1 MRLGDADGEAVASG
15 DGRGQAFLEL
25 LAREAGG
32 PIAAERVA
40 VVVAH
45 PDDETIGIGGQ
56 MSRLSGIKIVHV
68 TDGAPRNEADAQ
80 AHGFQTP
87 EAYAAARQAELRAA
101 LAIAGV
107 PEGALTGLD
116 VPDQEASLRLSEIV
130 QRLAAFFRERQID
143 LVVTHAFEGGHPDHD
158 ATALAVHA
166 ATALLRANG
175 PAIVEMPLYHL
186 GLSGWTVQRFVA
198 GAGPPELAIH
208 LTEEQRRR
216 KQAMLDAHVTQRQV
230 LSMVAADVERFRPA
244 PPYDFTIL
252 PNEGRLLYDLH
263 GWGMTGT
270 RWQSLA
276 AAALQGLG
284 LGAVL

>member
-1 MRLGDADGEAVASG
+1 MRSTEAVAAV
-15 DGRGQAFLEL
+15 DGRARAFLDL
-25 LAREAGG
+25 LADASVGTI
-32 PIAAERVA
+32 PAERIA
-40 VVVAH
+40 IVVAH

-56 MSRLSGIKIVHV
+56 LSRLRGLTIVHV
-68 TDGAPRNEADAQ
+68 TDGAPRHGAGAE
-80 AHGFQTP
+80 AHGFPTP
-87 EAYAAARQAELRAA
+87 EAYAAARRGELRAA
-101 LAIAGV
+101 LALADV
-107 PEGALTGLD
+107 PEAALVSLD
-116 VPDQEASLRLSEIV
+116 IPDQEASLRLSEITE
-130 QRLAAFFRERQID
+130 RLVALIRERGID

-166 ATALLRANG
+166 AAALLGGEGIA
-175 PAIVEMPLYHL
+175 PAIIEMPLYHL

-198 GAGPPELAIH
+198 GAGPPQLEIQLGA
-208 LTEEQRRR
+208 EQRRR
-216 KQAMLDAHVTQRQV
+216 KQAMLDAHVTQGQV

-244 PPYDFTIL
+244 PAYDFTIL

-276 AAALQGLG
+276 TAALQQHG